1 MVREIYE
8 VYAQIVDANGNFADL
23 QNYPKVVDSKNYD
36 NNIDRAK
43 MRAYAYLYDALAKM
57 GVRDDRQLQFA
68 TIIRVNDGQQIALEC
83 FGRIADLPDPPPPEE
98 APPEPEPEPEP
109 TEEETPA
116 EQEETPE
123 EEET

>member
-23 QNYPKVVDSKNYD
+23 SGYPKVVDSKTYNGD
-36 NNIDRAK
+36 VDKTK
-43 MRAYAYLYDALAKM
+43 MRAYSYLYDALAKM
-57 GVRDDRQLQFA
+57 CVRDDRQLQFA

-98 APPEPEPEPEP
+98 APEPP
-109 TEEETPA
+109 

-123 EEET
+123 EG

>member
-23 QNYPKVVDSKNYD
+23 SGYPKVVDSKNYD
-36 NNIDRAK
+36 NDTERAK
-43 MRAYAYLYDALAKM
+43 MRAYSYWHDALAKM

-98 APPEPEPEPEP
+98 APEPP
-109 TEEETPA
+109 

-123 EEET
+123 EG

>member
-23 QNYPKVVDSKNYD
+23 SGYPKAIDSKNYD
-36 NNIDRAK
+36 GDTGKTK
-43 MRAYAYLYDALAKM
+43 MRAYSYWHDALAKM

-98 APPEPEPEPEP
+98 APPEPEPEPEEEP
-109 TEEETPA
+109 TEEQP
-116 EQEETPE
+116 
-123 EEET
+123 